1 MNKEPGVKGT
11 AGLLIRSKPSALT
24 KSLVPL
30 DKQMKVSEEPL
41 DDTVGRIWLLSAMK
55 GSGKTT
61 IWYNVLHNKAS
72 PWHNLFDKIWMIS
85 PTAKG
90 DDKLKPLIDELQESG
105 QYWDHLSE
113 KVMLEVYDCIATFN
127 HDFKTEREPQTLQE
141 KRLGIIPP
149 LKHTRKPRN
158 LLIFDDCM
166 ADMPSSTQKSVVN
179 RIFTTSRH
187 FLTNVIVTTQKYSKL
202 NTTIRAN
209 ADYISVWK
217 SNSKHEVETLEDDI
231 NVKKDIFEKAYKY
244 ATDEPYSF
252 LHITF
257 NAGHPNLF
265 KKFDRILL

>member
-1 MNKEPGVKGT
+1 MAHLKSEP
-11 AGLLIRSKPSALT
+11 SELT

-30 DKQMKVSEEPL
+30 DKQMKISEDPL
-41 DDTVGRIWLLSAMK
+41 DDTIGRIWILSAMK

-61 IWYNVLHNKAS
+61 VWYNVLSSKKS
-72 PWHNLFDKIWMIS
+72 PWYKLFDKIWMIS

-90 DDKLKPLIDELQESG
+90 DEKLAPLVDELRKG
-105 QYWDHLSE
+105 DQYWEQLSE
-113 KVMLEVYDCIATFN
+113 KTMIDIYKRIEEFN
-127 HDFKTEREPQTLQE
+127 HQFETEREPDPTGYYRRHHTL
-141 KRLGIIPP
+141 PP
-149 LKHTRKPRN
+149 LKNKGKKPRN

-187 FLTNVIVTTQKYSKL
+187 FKTNVIVTTQKFSKL

-231 NVKKDIFEKAYKY
+231 NVRKDVFEHVYKY

-257 NAGHPNLF
+257 NAGHPNFF
-265 KKFDRILL
+265 KKFDRILISQH

>member
-1 MNKEPGVKGT
+1 MS
-11 AGLLIRSKPSALT
+11 ISSKPSPLT
-24 KSLVPL
+24 KSLAPL
-30 DKQMKVSEEPL
+30 DKQVKISEEPL
-41 DDTVGRIWLLSAMK
+41 DDTIGRIWILSAMK

-61 IWYNVLHNKAS
+61 VWYNVLHNKAS
-72 PWHNLFDKIWMIS
+72 PWYHLFDKIWLIS

-90 DDKLKPLIDELQESG
+90 DDKLKPLVEELEADG
-105 QYWDHLSE
+105 QYWDNLSE
-113 KVMLEVYDCIATFN
+113 NVMLDVYDKMDTFN
-127 HDFKTEREPQTLQE
+127 HHFETEREPQTLQE
-141 KRLGIIPP
+141 KKMGIIPP
-149 LKHTRKPRN
+149 LKHKRKPRN

-166 ADMPSSTQKSVVN
+166 ADMPSSTQKSVIN

-187 FLTNVIVTTQKYSKL
+187 KKCNVIVATQKYSKL

-231 NVKKDIFEKAYKY
+231 NIKKEVFEKAYKY

-265 KKFDRILL
+265 KRFDRIVF